1 MYPISMGNSV
11 WNSLIFKHPDIFIVL
26 FCMFVLGIPQLVL
39 MTKVDEA
46 CPLVSEDLQNVYMSH
61 YIQRK
66 VSRLA
71 MAIESNESILN
82 PNP

>member
-1 MYPISMGNSV
+1 MYPISTGNSV
-11 WNSLIFKHPDIFIVL
+11 WNSLIFQHPDIFIVL
-26 FCMFVLGIPQLVL
+26 FCMFVLGIPQLAL

-66 VSRLA
+66 VSRLTRF
-71 MAIESNESILN
+71 ISLSLPILN